1 MCSSCCYSC
10 LKGVVM
16 MVNMVVMLLGL
27 SMAGVAVWLL
37 VSEYLYLNSSW
48 SDFSL
53 LSCVV
58 LALGLLG
65 SVVAFLACC
74 GAITNSRCL
83 LGMFIIFLLALL
95 VGEVTL
101 AVLIYFKEVD
111 PEPLL
116 REGLHEI
123 VMEKYQ
129 QNNTATTIFWDT
141 IQHQGECCGSSGPSD
156 WAFSLY
162 NGYQDSMKEIGIGAQ
177 QAVLPFTIPSSCCRD
192 LDDPLCSSTIT
203 PKFKTNIDES
213 IYFSEGCFTV
223 AVNFI
228 NSNRLYLGI
237 ASLIIICIEVLGVIF
252 TTCLC
257 CTIKKIEDMKP

>member
-1 MCSSCCYSC
+1 MCSSCCYSY
-10 LKGVVM
+10 LKGLVM
-16 MVNMVVMLLGL
+16 MVNLMVMLLGL
-27 SMAGVAVWLL
+27 SMAEVAVWLL
-37 VSEYLYLNSSW
+37 VSEHLYLSSSL

-83 LGMFIIFLLALL
+83 LGMFIIFLVAML

-101 AVLIYFKEVD
+101 AVMFYFKELDHEAV
-111 PEPLL
+111 L
-116 REGLHEI
+116 REGVHEI
-123 VMEKYQ
+123 VMSKYHL
-129 QNNTATTIFWDT
+129 NNTPTTIFWDT
-141 IQHQGECCGSSGPSD
+141 MQHQAQCCGSSGPSD

-162 NGYQDSMKEIGIGAQ
+162 NGYQDTLKEIGIGAHQ
-177 QAVLPFTIPSSCCRD
+177 TVLPFTIPSSCCRD

-203 PKFKTNIDES
+203 PKFNTNIDES
-213 IYFSEGCFTV
+213 VYFTEGCFTK

-228 NSNRLYLGI
+228 NSNRFYLGI
-237 ASLIIICIEVLGVIF
+237 AYLIIICIGSMYQCQININLKSNKFQKFWE
-252 TTCLC
+252 
-257 CTIKKIEDMKP
+257 